1 MSAPTRVKRIINAL
15 VRCSLSA
22 FLAATAAA
30 ERASAQ
36 SYPTRPVTFV
46 VPFAPGGGTELLAR
60 LLGQRLEQRLGKP
73 FVIENRAGGGG
84 VTGAV
89 AVARAAPDGHTILM
103 APAPVMAIN
112 VTLHKTL
119 PYDPSV
125 DFVPIALVVATP
137 YVLVVT
143 PSLPAQSVP
152 DLIKLAR
159 ERPGQL
165 SFASAGPGTPHHLFP
180 ELFKSMTG
188 IDMTHVPYR
197 GSLPA
202 LTDVAAGHVELM
214 FSDVPPAIGM
224 INEGKVRALGVSTK
238 ERVAALP
245 DLAPIAEQGVPGF
258 DAASWQMVVAPAATP
273 PDVVERLYAEIKAF
287 MAQPE
292 IRERVSKMGL
302 IPIDTPSVANLR
314 IFVKTE
320 IDRWGKVV
328 EQAGIAGSQ

>member
-1 MSAPTRVKRIINAL
+1 MSAPTRVRRIINAL